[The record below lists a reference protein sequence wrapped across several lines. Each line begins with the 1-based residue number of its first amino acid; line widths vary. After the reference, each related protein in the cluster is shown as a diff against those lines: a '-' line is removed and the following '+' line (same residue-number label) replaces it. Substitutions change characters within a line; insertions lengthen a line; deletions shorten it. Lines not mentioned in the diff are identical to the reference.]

1 MKKENNKVNDKITTE
16 KDLSGLEQCFKG
28 VDGKVYK
35 LKNVLEQS
43 DWWVLKKRKS
53 ETTILFHSAV
63 QKIANLAGMQ
73 TNPRYSVLIAPSHE
87 NNHTI
92 AMQIEICDTK
102 GRCTTNIGEV
112 NKDNLGSRGRANPV
126 NMAQKRAY
134 DRAVFTHLGITGLL
148 GEDELTDEEEN
159 KDMDK
164 LKLEEQK
171 AIVPFINSILA
182 ALTDADLKKV
192 AKDIKASTT
201 ILSAEQLDVLRGIW
215 KKKAAELIKSF

>member
-73 TNPRYSVLIAPSHE
+73 TNPRYSVLISPSHE

-159 KDMDK
+159 KEMDK